1 MKNSHVLFA
10 LAVAVLLPAIG
21 CRPRSKDISPLQR
34 KQGAQLVSEAQF
46 AMTLR
51 DYARAEDQLAKA
63 AAACPDNGDYWVS
76 LGSVRVRLGQ
86 RDGAKTAYR
95 SALTAFEDAVARN
108 PKDEQSMLR
117 QVSVLALLG
126 RADDARAL
134 LAKLRDR
141 FPDSRNIRV
150 FIEQKQLD
158 TLLAD
163 PKFREISL

>member
-1 MKNSHVLFA
+1 MKSSHVLFA
-10 LAVAVLLPAIG
+10 LAVAALLPAIG
-21 CRPRSKDISPLQR
+21 CRPKPKAITSLQR
-34 KQGAQLVSEAQF
+34 KQAAQLVSEAQF
-46 AMTLR
+46 AVTLR

-63 AAACPDNGDYWVS
+63 AAACPDEGDYWVS

-95 SALTAFEDAVARN
+95 SALTAFEDAVTRN
-108 PKDEQSMLR
+108 PKDEQAMLR

-134 LAKLRDR
+134 LAKLQARL
-141 FPDSRNIRV
+141 PNSRNIRV

-163 PKFREISL
+163 PTFKEISL